1 LDAIRRHEWDTSL
14 PKNAAFYPDDFPK
27 PDKRLPRGLAEH
39 IMAQVEQP
47 ANLDRWN
54 HPESRLLTVILTRCG
69 LRLGD
74 ACRIG
79 FDCIIRDGD
88 AAPYLHYT
96 NRKMKREALVP
107 IDEEVEHAI
116 LAQQQRILRRWTDG
130 SPWLFP
136 APRMNPDGRKPLTT
150 HSYRG
155 QLRDWLHRCEV
166 RDEHA
171 RPVHLTPH
179 QWRHT
184 FATRLKVRGIAS
196 DASSGI
202 RSKRCGSVDLGFRPG
217 RASGPAF
224 GPTRRVS
231 CVDTRPHAV
240 RMHRV
245 QR

>member
-1 LDAIRRHEWDTSL
+1 MGCEL
-14 PKNAAFYPDDFPK
+14 PTNAAFYPDDFPK

-54 HPESRLLTVILTRCG
+54 HPESRLLTVILMRCG

-79 FDCIIRDGD
+79 FDRIIRDSD

-130 SPWLFP
+130 SPGCS
-136 APRMNPDGRKPLTT
+136 RR
-150 HSYRG
+150 RG
-155 QLRDWLHRCEV
+155 
-166 RDEHA
+166 
-171 RPVHLTPH
+171 
-179 QWRHT
+179 
-184 FATRLKVRGIAS
+184 
-196 DASSGI
+196 
-202 RSKRCGSVDLGFRPG
+202 
-217 RASGPAF
+217 
-224 GPTRRVS
+224 
-231 CVDTRPHAV
+231 
-240 RMHRV
+240 
-245 QR
+245 